1 MVNLYNQDIANF
13 LNNLGSSDL
22 QSFINILEA
31 YSDNCFRC
39 NIIDFGF
46 NMSSGNVYIVLDNDI
61 TITSCFGQSVDY
73 VVTDPDDDTD
83 VIEFS
88 NYQDCVNYML
98 GN

>member
-31 YSDNCFRC
+31 YSDSCFMR

-46 NMSSGNVYIVLDNDI
+46 NTSSGNVYIVLDNDI
-61 TITSCFGQSVDY
+61 TITSAFGQSCNF
-73 VVTDPDDDTD
+73 VVMDQDDGQEID
-83 VIEFS
+83 FN
-88 NYQDCVNYML
+88 NYEDALNYID
-98 GN
+98 NN

>member
-22 QSFINILEA
+22 RSFINILEA
-31 YSDNCFRC
+31 YSDNCFMC

-46 NMSSGNVYIVLDNDI
+46 NTSSGNVYIVLDNDI
-61 TITSCFGQSVDY
+61 TITSCFGQSVDFILI
-73 VVTDPDDDTD
+73 DPDDEEEL
-83 VIEFS
+83 VYS
-88 NYQDCVNYML
+88 NYEDCLNYML

>member
-31 YSDNCFRC
+31 YSDSCFMC

-46 NMSSGNVYIVLDNDI
+46 NTSSGNVYIVLDNDI
-61 TITSCFGQSVDY
+61 TITSAFGQSCDF
-73 VVTDPDDDTD
+73 VVMDHDDGQE
-83 VIEFS
+83 IEFN
-88 NYQDCVNYML
+88 NYQDAYNYID
-98 GN
+98 NN

>member
-13 LNNLGSSDL
+13 LNNLGSSDM

-46 NMSSGNVYIVLDNDI
+46 NTSSGNVYIVLDNDI
-61 TITSCFGQSVDY
+61 IITSSFGQSCDY
-73 VVTDPDDDTD
+73 VVMDPDDGQE
-83 VIEFS
+83 IEFS
-88 NYQDCVNYML
+88 NFQDCINYML

>member
-31 YSDNCFRC
+31 YCDNCFRC

-46 NMSSGNVYIVLDNDI
+46 NTSSGNVYIVLDNDI
-61 TITSCFGQSVDY
+61 TITSAFGQSCDF
-73 VVTDPDDDTD
+73 VVIDPEDGDELNFT
-83 VIEFS
+83 
-88 NYQDCVNYML
+88 NYEDAYNYKD
-98 GN
+98 NN